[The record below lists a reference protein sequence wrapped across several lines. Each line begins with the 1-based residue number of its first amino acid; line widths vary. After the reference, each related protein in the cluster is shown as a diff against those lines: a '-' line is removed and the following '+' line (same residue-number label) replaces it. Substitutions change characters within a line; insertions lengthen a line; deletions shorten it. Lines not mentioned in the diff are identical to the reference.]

1 MAEDMC
7 DVAIRI
13 QGLRDVDQAAREWPA
28 IIRSLGRVQD
38 CVKRLRPAWRRS
50 PLIDD
55 ACDWAWRAVH
65 DAPVAEELR
74 EQALEVIATI
84 KSMVGPVTVLWR
96 PAPPARRAQSGPAQE
111 KGRSPR

>member
-1 MAEDMC
+1 MAEDMR

-13 QGLRDVDQAAREWPA
+13 QGLRDADQAAREWPA

-38 CVKRLRPAWRRS
+38 CVKRLRPEWRRS
-50 PLIDD
+50 PILDD

-74 EQALEVIATI
+74 EPALAIVAEL
-84 KSMVGPVTVLWR
+84 KRLVGPDVLTWR
-96 PAPPARRAQSGPAQE
+96 LAPAPRRRWMRSGP
-111 KGRSPR
+111 